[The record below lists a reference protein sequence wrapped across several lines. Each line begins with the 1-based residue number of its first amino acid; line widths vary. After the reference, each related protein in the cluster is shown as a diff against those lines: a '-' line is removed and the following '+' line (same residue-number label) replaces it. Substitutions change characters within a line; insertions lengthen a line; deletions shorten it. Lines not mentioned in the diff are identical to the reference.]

1 LLIAYAKKNLNSE
14 LTLYEITQ
22 ILGISVFDKTPLNE
36 LLTSFSKSDEIK
48 ENYNQLSMFEL

>member
-1 LLIAYAKKNLNSE
+1 
-14 LTLYEITQ
+14 
-22 ILGISVFDKTPLNE
+22 LGISVFDKTPLNE